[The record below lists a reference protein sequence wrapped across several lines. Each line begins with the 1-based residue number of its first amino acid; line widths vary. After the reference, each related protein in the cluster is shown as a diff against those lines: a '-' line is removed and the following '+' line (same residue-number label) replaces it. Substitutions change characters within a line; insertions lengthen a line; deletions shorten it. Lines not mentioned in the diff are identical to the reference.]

1 MADKSGTGADRRKRF
16 EDEALP
22 HLDALYSMAI
32 RLARNPD
39 DANDLLQETVLRAYR
54 FFHQFESGTNCRAWM
69 LTILFNNFRNGYR
82 KSSREQPASSADEFE
97 RKVEAESL
105 RTDPAGSNPE
115 ALLAGQGMEG
125 EVETALASLPDEF
138 RQAVLLV
145 DVEELSYQEVSGV
158 LNVAIGTIKSRVSRG
173 RAMLRER
180 LAGFAKEQG
189 IIRS

>member
-82 KSSREQPASSADEFE
+82 KSAREQPASSADEFE
-97 RKVEAESL
+97 RKVETESL
-105 RTDPAGSNPE
+105 RLDPAGSNPE

-180 LAGFAKEQG
+180 LTGFAKEQG

>member
-1 MADKSGTGADRRKRF
+1 MADKSGTSADRRKRF

-22 HLDALYSMAI
+22 HLDSLYTMAI

-82 KSSREQPASSADEFE
+82 KSSREQPSASAEEFE
-97 RKVEAESL
+97 RKLEGESL
-105 RTDPAGSNPE
+105 RADAGGSNPE
-115 ALLAGQGMEG
+115 TILSGQGMEG
-125 EVETALASLPDEF
+125 EVETALAGLPAEF
-138 RQAVLLV
+138 REALLLV
-145 DVEELSYQEVSGV
+145 DVEELSYLEVSGV
-158 LNVAIGTIKSRVSRG
+158 LKVPIGTVKSRVSRG
-173 RAMLRER
+173 RAMLRDV
-180 LAGFAKEQG
+180 LTSFAKQRG

>member
-54 FFHQFESGTNCRAWM
+54 FFHQNESGTNRRAWM

-82 KSSREQPASSADEFE
+82 KSTREQPASSADEFE
-97 RKVEAESL
+97 RKVETESL
-105 RTDPAGSNPE
+105 RLDPAGSNPE

-180 LAGFAKEQG
+180 LTGFAKEQG

>member
-1 MADKSGTGADRRKRF
+1 
-16 EDEALP
+16 
-22 HLDALYSMAI
+22 
-32 RLARNPD
+32 
-39 DANDLLQETVLRAYR
+39 
-54 FFHQFESGTNCRAWM
+54 M

-82 KSSREQPASSADEFE
+82 KSTREQPASSADEFE
-97 RKVEAESL
+97 RKVETESL
-105 RTDPAGSNPE
+105 RLDPAGSNPE

-180 LAGFAKEQG
+180 LTGFAKEQG